1 MSLQD
6 AISRLSSFWAARGCL
21 VLPPCTLEIPG
32 GVLHPDAFFRLLDE
46 EPWRAAYLQPVRRP
60 LDGRYG
66 RHPSRLARHLQ
77 FQVLLKAPGDD
88 ARDLYLASLADLGLE
103 LAVHDLRFAEW
114 SWQALSLDAWGL
126 GWHVLIDGLGVSRM
140 TFLQQLAGRELE
152 PVALEIS
159 YGLERLMMAVGRVR
173 NAFELPWADGGPS
186 YGELWRRDE
195 EELTRYAAEVADAEA
210 IERQLALFLESARRS
225 LDAGLPRFAYEQTV
239 KCLRE
244 IDLLET
250 RRELSI
256 RDREQ
261 RLGQVRDLVLDVA
274 AAYLAARARPP
285 AEPPGAVEAQAPA
298 AAPEKKARTRKRKGS
313 RRAAKKA

>member
-1 MSLQD
+1 
-6 AISRLSSFWAARGCL
+6 
-21 VLPPCTLEIPG
+21 
-32 GVLHPDAFFRLLDE
+32 
-46 EPWRAAYLQPVRRP
+46 
-60 LDGRYG
+60 
-66 RHPSRLARHLQ
+66 
-77 FQVLLKAPGDD
+77 
-88 ARDLYLASLADLGLE
+88 
-103 LAVHDLRFAEW
+103 
-114 SWQALSLDAWGL
+114 
-126 GWHVLIDGLGVSRM
+126 
-140 TFLQQLAGRELE
+140 
-152 PVALEIS
+152 
-159 YGLERLMMAVGRVR
+159 MMAVGRVR

-313 RRAAKKA
+313 RRAAEKA

>member
-313 RRAAKKA
+313 RRAAEKA